1 MKKGLVFI
9 LGILIGI
16 ILTILFAIIWS
27 SYHKD
32 DEDIAYFD
40 SPKEFTVSDEFEIFQ
55 VLEYGALAQSR
66 KTEYKSN
73 IYGDPIVLILP
84 KEQNN
89 FYDNEIIAKAPNSKI
104 MQIGTFKYSSKM
116 GERVVPVIEF
126 RSTNNGVDDEI
137 VTWKTSDQTSSRNTD
152 GEITYAEQQAPFN
165 VAKNFKVKDVLNNGV
180 IAECKDKTYSSIDLY
195 GDPIIYIPAEGQNMY
210 YNDQIITVPA
220 GKKAV
225 QVGTIRR
232 YSSVYPIIEFQ

>member
-9 LGILIGI
+9 LGILLGI

-32 DEDIAYFD
+32 DENITYFD
-40 SPKEFTVSDEFEIFQ
+40 SPKEFTVSDKFEIFQ

-66 KTEYKSN
+66 KTEYNSD

-126 RSTNNGVDDEI
+126 RSTNNGVDYEI
-137 VTWKTSDQTSSRNTD
+137 ATGKTSDQTSSRNPD
-152 GEITYAEQQAPFN
+152 GEITYAEKQTPFN
-165 VAKNFKVKDVLNNGV
+165 VANKFKVHEVLENGV
-180 IAECKDKTYSSIDLY
+180 IAECKEKTYSSIELY
-195 GDPIIYIPAEGQNMY
+195 GEPKIYIPADGQNMY
-210 YNDQIITVPA
+210 YDDQIINIPS

-232 YSSVYPIIEFQ
+232 YNQVFPIIEFQ